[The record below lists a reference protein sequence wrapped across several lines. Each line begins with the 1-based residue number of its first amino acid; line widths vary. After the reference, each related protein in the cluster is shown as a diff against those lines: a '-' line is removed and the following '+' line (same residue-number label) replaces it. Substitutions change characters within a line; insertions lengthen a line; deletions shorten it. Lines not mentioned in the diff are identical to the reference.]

1 MKKIKLIFISAFVVL
16 CANNISAQY
25 TPESGSAERKA
36 IMDALRIPVKRE
48 LKKPVIFG
56 DVRLRVLGNWALVDS
71 ATPLNPDSSE
81 FNYRGS
87 TSNYAKCLNHGG
99 DDCGDPQYGAVLKK
113 IGGKW
118 KILKFESGATDV
130 WVGYAC
136 SQIKGCPKALHF

>member
-1 MKKIKLIFISAFVVL
+1 MKLTKLVILLTFGFL
-16 CANNISAQY
+16 LTQNISAQY

-56 DVRLRVLGNWALVDS
+56 DVQLRVLGSWALVDS
-71 ATPLNPDSSE
+71 ANPLNPDSSE

-87 TSNYAKCLNHGG
+87 TSNYAKCVNRGG

-118 KILKFESGATDV
+118 KVLKFDSGATDV

-136 SQIKGCPKALHF
+136 SQIKGCPKALHN